1 MTQRDASTADTV
13 GLPPKAPPTRRESVR
28 PVSTIGVVIST
39 VGRWDKIAT
48 LFDDLANQ
56 TLLPHT
62 VAVAYEDSEGAA
74 DGLDGVLRT
83 SARRLTIRAVPKSGG
98 GAVGCNK
105 AAALL
110 PREAEWILFL
120 NDTSRV
126 ERDLFERLSRYCV
139 SRTTVCAW
147 HLVDAEGNRNHLP
160 ARGSAFTRL
169 NVWQAVVPAM
179 AVRHR
184 DYLRVGGFD
193 EMLGTGAN
201 SPWQSGDE
209 TDLLLRLSMLDDF
222 AIDWIDDITSRSHT
236 DFSHLAPDERQRKLR
251 NYGRGHGFVY
261 RRWNYS
267 SWQKLRLLGGAA
279 SLPIRNTKYRTA
291 DALAL
296 LIGRCEGLAG
306 RKFSR
311 NTDHRAVLR

>member
-1 MTQRDASTADTV
+1 MTQRDARSTDTV
-13 GLPPKAPPTRRESVR
+13 GRPAQAPPNRRQTAR

-39 VGRWDKIAT
+39 VGRWGKIAT

-62 VAVAYEDSEGAA
+62 VAVAYEDKEGAT
-74 DGLDGVLRT
+74 DGLEGVLRQ
-83 SARRLTIRAVPKSGG
+83 SAHRLSIRAVPKSGG

-110 PREAEWILFL
+110 PRETEWILFL

-126 ERDLFERLSRYCV
+126 EPDLFERLAKYCV
-139 SRTTVCAW
+139 SQTTVCAW
-147 HLVDAEGNRNHLP
+147 RLVDAEGNRNHLP

-179 AVRHR
+179 AVKHR
-184 DYLRVGGFD
+184 DYVRVGGFD
-193 EMLGTGAN
+193 ETLGTGAN

-222 AIDWIDDITSRSHT
+222 AIDWIDDITSEGHT

-251 NYGRGHGFVY
+251 NYGRGHGYVY

-267 SWQKLRLLGGAA
+267 MWQKLRLLGGAA

-296 LIGRCEGLAG
+296 LIGRSEGLAG

-311 NTDHRAVLR
+311 NTDYRAVLR